1 MFASR
6 STLLAAALLAGL
18 VPARAARADEPTA
31 VATSST
37 ATPTTDPDPPTTAPE
52 PVPPPARGVAPEEA
66 SGIAIDEPPSTA
78 ERLRWIPRALLFL
91 PRWGFWVAAQPLRG
105 AAWTYEVTRD
115 KLKGAL
121 FSADQIYGLYPVASY
136 STDYGF
142 SVGARFV
149 HYDVFGQK
157 EKVKLFADFGGE
169 FRQGYGLKLS
179 SGERIAKR
187 FTANFEARFQR
198 RPGERFFGFGDN
210 TELEAPPEMPIDPMT
225 SNVAIA
231 SRFREDIMRMKTYLD
246 TKIARDLYVRVT
258 GAWADRAFGDSD
270 VGGESIADRYDTTR
284 LVGFDDGTSN
294 IYVET
299 ELIYDSRRP
308 TNPYISRVMDA
319 TGWYLSAF
327 TGRARGLADDT
338 TSYYRYGGEVQRYID
353 LYKGSRVLTLRAMVD
368 AVGGTDGRT
377 DGKISFVELPRLGG
391 PDFLRGYPRDR
402 FRDGAVALATAEYAW
417 DLGNYFGGY
426 AFVDVGRPFP
436 SLSEVELTGLRMGF
450 GGGIEM
456 RTYRSFLLRG
466 QLAASKDGDVFFEL
480 ALSPAFGRRERA
492 GRF

>member
-1 MFASR
+1 MALAS
-6 STLLAAALLAGL
+6 L
-18 VPARAARADEPTA
+18 VEARVARADEPTA

-37 ATPTTDPDPPTTAPE
+37 ANPPTDPTKPTTVSE
-52 PVPPPARGVAPEEA
+52 PAPPPAPGVAPDQA
-66 SGIAIDEPPSTA
+66 SGIAIDEPPSTS
-78 ERLRWIPRALLFL
+78 ERLKWIPRALLFI

-121 FSADQIYGLYPVASY
+121 FSADQVYGIYPVGSY

-149 HYDVFGQK
+149 HDNVFGQK
-157 EKVKLFADFGGE
+157 ERLRVFADFGGE
-169 FRQGYGLKLS
+169 FRQGYGVKLG

-187 FTANFEARFQR
+187 FTANLEARYQR
-198 RPGERFFGFGDN
+198 RPAERFFGIGN
-210 TELEAPPEMPIDPMT
+210 NSELEAPPEMPIDPMT
-225 SNVAIA
+225 SNVAIG
-231 SRFREDIMRMKTYLD
+231 SRFREDILRLRTHLD
-246 TKIARDLYVRVT
+246 TRLVGDLYFRVT
-258 GAWADRAFGDSD
+258 GAWAARSFGDSE
-270 VGGESIADRYDTTR
+270 VSGESITQHYDTTR
-284 LVGFDDGTSN
+284 LAGFDNGVN
-294 IYVET
+294 NVYVES

-308 TNPYISRVMDA
+308 TNPYISQVMDA
-319 TGWYLSAF
+319 TGWYLSAYVGKAE
-327 TGRARGLADDT
+327 GRMDDPT
-338 TSYYRYGGEVQRYID
+338 DYVRYGGEVQRYID

-402 FRDGAVALATAEYAW
+402 FRDRAVAFATAEYAW

-426 AFVDVGRPFP
+426 TFVDVGRPFQ
-436 SLSEVELTGLRMGF
+436 SLSEAEVSGLRVGF
-450 GGGIEM
+450 GAGIEM

-466 QLAASKDGDVFFEL
+466 QLAASRDGDVFFEL

-492 GRF
+492 GRY